1 MDQPLRPAL
10 DADAAYR
17 ALLARDARLDG
28 HLFVGV
34 TSTGVYCRPICR
46 VRTPKRENCRFF
58 DTPAQAEA
66 AAFRPCLK
74 CRPEI
79 APGPGFAW
87 SVMDA
92 SSTLARQAAHWLD
105 AHAHAHENPDSGV
118 EATSL
123 GALARHL
130 GVSDRHLRRIFA
142 AEHGVTPLQYVQT
155 RRLLL
160 AKQLLTDTAMA
171 VTQVAHASGF
181 RSLRRFNA
189 AFAGNYRLSPTACR
203 RSGQRPPLD
212 SPQGL
217 PRSGLNPGRLRRE
230 AVGDAPA
237 AVDVL
242 RVTLGFREPL
252 AREALLRFLA
262 QRAIPGVEQV
272 DAGALRVRRT
282 VRPGVFAAQGGWL
295 EVVFVPERPQVH
307 LSCSASLSAA
317 SGTLLRAVR
326 RWLDLDADPQRIDTA
341 LQALLG
347 EAGLR
352 LPGGVDAFEL
362 AVRAVLGQ
370 QVTVAAARTLAR
382 RLVERFGEPI
392 ETPWPEL
399 GRCFPAPSTLA
410 AVEVPQIAEL
420 GIIRTRAAAI
430 IALAWAWPELQPL
443 LQAHAPAGPLIERL
457 RAVPGIGPWTAHYVA
472 MRALGWTDAFPPG
485 DVALL
490 NALGLAR
497 GPRAERDAEERSQA
511 WRPWRSYAVLK
522 LWNSLENRP

>member
-1 MDQPLRPAL
+1 MPIIVAMDTPKRPTI

-79 APGPGFAW
+79 APGPGLAW

-92 SSTLARQAAHWLD
+92 SRTLARQAAQWLA
-105 AHAHAHENPDSGV
+105 AHAHAFDEA

-123 GALARHL
+123 AALARHL

-160 AKQLLTDTAMA
+160 AKQLLTDTSMPVA
-171 VTQVAHASGF
+171 QVAHASGF

-189 AFAGNYRLSPTACR
+189 AFAGNYRLSP
-203 RSGQRPPLD
+203 S
-212 SPQGL
+212 
-217 PRSGLNPGRLRRE
+217 RLRRDAVTRSRE
-230 AVGDAPA
+230 AREGFT
-237 AVDVL
+237 
-242 RVTLGFREPL
+242 VTLGFREPFDR
-252 AREALLRFLA
+252 AALLRFLA
-262 QRAIPGVEQV
+262 QRAIPGVEEV
-272 DAGALRVRRT
+272 DGSSVRRTLRGGLLSEAPGWIEGEFLTSRPQLRLRCSESLAPNAGALL
-282 VRPGVFAAQGGWL
+282 A
-295 EVVFVPERPQVH
+295 
-307 LSCSASLSAA
+307 
-317 SGTLLRAVR
+317 AVR
-326 RWLDLDADPQRIDTA
+326 RWLDLDADPQAVDTA
-341 LQALLG
+341 LAALPGGL
-347 EAGLR
+347 GLR
-352 LPGGVDAFEL
+352 LPGGLDAFEL
-362 AVRAVLGQ
+362 VVRAVLGQ
-370 QVTVAAARTLAR
+370 QVTVAAARTLAA

-392 ETPWPEL
+392 VTPWAGL
-399 GRCFPAPSTLA
+399 TRGFAAPSALA
-410 AVEVPQIAEL
+410 GLEVAQLAEM

-430 IALAWAWPELQPL
+430 IAVAQAWPELLPL
-443 LQAHAPAGPLIERL
+443 LLPHAPPQPLIERL
-457 RAVPGIGPWTAHYVA
+457 CAVSGIGPWTASYVT
-472 MRALGWTDAFPPG
+472 MRDLGWADAFPPG
-485 DVALL
+485 DVAVL
-490 NALGLAR
+490 NAMGLGR
-497 GPRAERDAEERSQA
+497 GTRAVREAEEQSQA

-522 LWNSLENRP
+522 LWNSLEKIA

>member
-1 MDQPLRPAL
+1 MARRLNIIVAMDLPLRPAL

-17 ALLARDARLDG
+17 ALLARDAGLDG

-46 VRTPKRENCRFF
+46 VRTPRRENCRFF

-79 APGPGFAW
+79 APGSGFAW

-92 SSTLARQAAHWLD
+92 SATLARQAAHWLD
-105 AHAHAHENPDSGV
+105 ANAHACDEV
-118 EATSL
+118 EAATM
-123 GALARHL
+123 ATLARHL

-160 AKQLLTDTAMA
+160 AKQLLTDTAMP

-189 AFAGNYRLSPTACR
+189 AFAGNYRLSP
-203 RSGQRPPLD
+203 S
-212 SPQGL
+212 
-217 PRSGLNPGRLRRE
+217 RLRRE
-230 AVGDAPA
+230 AARDLPA
-237 AVDVL
+237 MPGMREAGDVL
-242 RVTLGFREPL
+242 RVRLGFREPL
-252 AREALLRFLA
+252 AREALLRFLE

-282 VRPGVFAAQGGWL
+282 VRAGVFAAQGGWL
-295 EVVFVPERPQVH
+295 EAVFVPQRPQVQ

-317 SGTLLRAVR
+317 SGSLLRAVR
-326 RWLDLDADPQRIDTA
+326 RWLDLDADPRHIDAA
-341 LQALLG
+341 LQSLPG

-392 ETPWPEL
+392 ATPWPAL
-399 GRCFPAPSTLA
+399 DRCFPAPARLA
-410 AVEVPQIAEL
+410 GLQPPQIAEL
-420 GIIRTRAAAI
+420 GIIRTRASAI
-430 IALAWAWPELQPL
+430 IALATAWPALQPL

-457 RAVPGIGPWTAHYVA
+457 CAVPGIGPWTGHYIA
-472 MRALGWTDAFPPG
+472 MRALGWSDAFPPG
-485 DVALL
+485 DVAVLK
-490 NALGLAR
+490 AMGLAR
-497 GPRAERDAEERSQA
+497 GTRAERDAEERSQA
-511 WRPWRSYAVLK
+511 WRPWRAYAVLK
-522 LWNSLENRP
+522 LWNSLEIRP